1 MAVCGNK
8 FGKITAK
15 KMSRSGSKDKVKIS
29 PSVIPGESCIV
40 KKNFK
45 PSAKLGRVKAATYNL
60 EIKMLF
66 IPIVIITL
74 YFSGIG
80 ASEFR
85 RKIEKRWDKERSK
98 TTSQDQSWL
107 IPQPEE
113 SSWGDSKTIN
123 KVNLVK
129 EIIGYK
135 PRINMNC
142 DAKNMNNYLN
152 RSSKDKLITTKTGL
166 SEGYLPMGA
175 PLLDFLTV
183 DVEDSAGWKYPKLKE
198 LKQRVNVLCSGRS

>member
-1 MAVCGNK
+1 M
-8 FGKITAK
+8 
-15 KMSRSGSKDKVKIS
+15 
-29 PSVIPGESCIV
+29 
-40 KKNFK
+40 
-45 PSAKLGRVKAATYNL
+45 KAATYNL

-98 TTSQDQSWL
+98 TSSQDQSWL

-113 SSWGDSKTIN
+113 SSWGELKTIN

-129 EIIGYK
+129 E
-135 PRINMNC
+135 
-142 DAKNMNNYLN
+142 N
-152 RSSKDKLITTKTGL
+152 RLQAQDKH
-166 SEGYLPMGA
+166 E
-175 PLLDFLTV
+175 
-183 DVEDSAGWKYPKLKE
+183 W
-198 LKQRVNVLCSGRS
+198 

>member
-1 MAVCGNK
+1 
-8 FGKITAK
+8 
-15 KMSRSGSKDKVKIS
+15 MSRSGSKDKVKIS

-74 YFSGIG
+74 YFSGIV

-98 TTSQDQSWL
+98 TSSQDQSWL

-113 SSWGDSKTIN
+113 SSWGDWKTIN

-129 EIIGYK
+129 E
-135 PRINMNC
+135 
-142 DAKNMNNYLN
+142 N
-152 RSSKDKLITTKTGL
+152 RLQAQDKH
-166 SEGYLPMGA
+166 E
-175 PLLDFLTV
+175 
-183 DVEDSAGWKYPKLKE
+183 W
-198 LKQRVNVLCSGRS
+198 